1 MKISEFKNL
10 IREEINNVAGKQQ
23 LREGVVDKIIAAIV
37 DKVVKVKYGKYF
49 DSLHKDPEYI
59 EALKGVKFA
68 ADRINAA
75 GEAVVKA
82 EVQLKKD
89 YDEYAKKYGKK
100 AADQFKA
107 QYKAGSWDRSWFSKK
122 YGLKK

>member
-23 LREGVVDKIIAAIV
+23 LREGVVDKIIAAII

-59 EALKGVKFA
+59 EALKGVKTA
-68 ADRINAA
+68 ADRINMA
-75 GEAVVKA
+75 GERAVKA
-82 EVQLKKD
+82 KQQWQKT
-89 YDEYAKKYGKK
+89 YDAYSKQYGKK
-100 AADQFKA
+100 AADRIVA
-107 QYKAGSWDRSWFSKK
+107 QTKAGTYDPFKLASKK
-122 YGLKK
+122 